1 MTVTDLQW
9 RSFPIL
15 FSFYANLNTC
25 LPNSTQISSVALSIL
40 VTVFLMVILAI
51 PHYLIRDPPMVL
63 TLATLTDVR
72 EEMVFVPS
80 NLIINHHHHHPTT
93 RPEHCTVV
101 VALDVG

>member
-1 MTVTDLQW
+1 
-9 RSFPIL
+9 
-15 FSFYANLNTC
+15 
-25 LPNSTQISSVALSIL
+25 
-40 VTVFLMVILAI
+40 
-51 PHYLIRDPPMVL
+51 MVL

>member
-1 MTVTDLQW
+1 M
-9 RSFPIL
+9 
-15 FSFYANLNTC
+15 
-25 LPNSTQISSVALSIL
+25 
-40 VTVFLMVILAI
+40 VTVFLMVAI
-51 PHYLIRDPPMVL
+51 PNYLIKNPPMVL

>member
-1 MTVTDLQW
+1 
-9 RSFPIL
+9 
-15 FSFYANLNTC
+15 
-25 LPNSTQISSVALSIL
+25 
-40 VTVFLMVILAI
+40 
-51 PHYLIRDPPMVL
+51 MVL

-101 VALDVG
+101 VALDVDEMMMAVKTIPMFLIL